1 MKHCMMMGLMMSR
14 RIMLE
19 MRKKFI
25 TNKEKYNLR
34 RFSSA
39 KLAVRIPSTYN
50 AMKKRGDLSELK
62 TKRNT
67 VLTRQIASTESLLV
81 ANVPPPAPPPEG
93 EGEDTNTTKR
103 QKRASQICVN
113 TNSICAP
120 TFSYNLINHTCTVI
134 KSCTIYCDT
143 WYIIYQF

>member
-1 MKHCMMMGLMMSR
+1 MECLTVDEALYDDGFDDEPTNHAR
-14 RIMLE
+14 NE
-19 MRKKFI
+19 KKII

-67 VLTRQIASTESLLV
+67 VLTR
-81 ANVPPPAPPPEG
+81 
-93 EGEDTNTTKR
+93 
-103 QKRASQICVN
+103 
-113 TNSICAP
+113 
-120 TFSYNLINHTCTVI
+120 
-134 KSCTIYCDT
+134 
-143 WYIIYQF
+143 

>member
-1 MKHCMMMGLMMSR
+1 
-14 RIMLE
+14 MLE

-67 VLTRQIASTESLLV
+67 VLTR
-81 ANVPPPAPPPEG
+81 
-93 EGEDTNTTKR
+93 
-103 QKRASQICVN
+103 
-113 TNSICAP
+113 
-120 TFSYNLINHTCTVI
+120 
-134 KSCTIYCDT
+134 
-143 WYIIYQF
+143 